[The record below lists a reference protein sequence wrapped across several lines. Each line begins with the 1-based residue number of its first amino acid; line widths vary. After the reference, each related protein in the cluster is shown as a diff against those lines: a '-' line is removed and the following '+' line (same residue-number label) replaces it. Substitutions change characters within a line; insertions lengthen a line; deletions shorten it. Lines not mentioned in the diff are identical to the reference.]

1 MSAAKAR
8 SGPATAR
15 TWIVRALVLAV
26 LGLAIGA
33 AGGVVGVRT
42 LEPGRAE
49 QPDSLQMMLDSI
61 ANGAPSK
68 AAARTVRRSADSL
81 DADTRAQR
89 EADSLRLA
97 SQGVVVPDV
106 VGDEEG
112 SARVRILGAKLA
124 VGTIDFEDSSLAAGT
139 VLRTQPSPG
148 TPIAPG
154 GVVSITLS
162 NGRTPPGD
170 SAPSV
175 QRP

>member
-1 MSAAKAR
+1 
-8 SGPATAR
+8 
-15 TWIVRALVLAV
+15 
-26 LGLAIGA
+26 
-33 AGGVVGVRT
+33 VVGVRT

-49 QPDSLQMMLDSI
+49 QPDSLQLMLDSI
-61 ANGAPSK
+61 AKGAPSK
-68 AAARTVRRSADSL
+68 TAEARTVRRTADSL

-89 EADSLRLA
+89 EADSIRLA

-112 SARVRILGAKLA
+112 SARVRILGAKLT
-124 VGTIDFEDSSLAAGT
+124 VGTIDFEDSPRAAGT

-170 SAPSV
+170 RAPSV
-175 QRP
+175 QLP